1 MTHVHVSSN
10 QSLTHGQSLSCF
22 CENDYY
28 VDELTSVTVTCQ
40 ADGDAE
46 MFRVGRQTCTVSA
59 MRMNAWICALATDR
73 DLESAVLLLLE
84 KWLIW

>member
-40 ADGDAE
+40 ADVVAE
-46 MFRVGRQTCTVSA
+46 MFRFGRQTCTVSA
-59 MRMNAWICALATDR
+59 MRVNAWMCALASDG